1 MYINLQMDKKD
12 KNTKSVSFKEQP
24 EIIKPEV
31 HHRIIENAEP
41 VIKKDSVEILKEEQT
56 KTQEQVQPQTNEA
69 EIAQLKNN
77 EMEIVDGENE
87 ATYQKNQFIEIVKSF
102 SIIPSLQ
109 TVFFIILLIVCFF
122 VFIYNRKTEYN
133 NSIKQT
139 QQMQEI

>member
-1 MYINLQMDKKD
+1 MDKKD

-122 VFIYNRKTEYN
+122 VFIYNRKTEYIN
-133 NSIKQT
+133 PIKQT